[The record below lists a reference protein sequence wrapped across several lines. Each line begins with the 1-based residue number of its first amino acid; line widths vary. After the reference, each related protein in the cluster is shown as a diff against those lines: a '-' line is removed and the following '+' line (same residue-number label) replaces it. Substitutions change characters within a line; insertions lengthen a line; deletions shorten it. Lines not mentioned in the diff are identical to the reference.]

1 MPLEAALIEKLSE
14 THKTEVETLA
24 GLVKAQLAASKTDF
38 STTRLTFSLH
48 GAVKKGGD
56 YFCIGR
62 LPAIHSLKN
71 IRKPGF
77 SLIHG
82 PRRSGKTTL
91 VNQIIKRLNPDHF
104 VFGTFQLPNPDIP
117 VSKIWV
123 ALAQN
128 LSHKDTLASPQ
139 VREAAKDYLTMPPR
153 PTEFLRHLFNQNYG
167 GKKLIL
173 FWDEFDR
180 ATVQKY
186 RLATTTAL
194 RGLRDAVI
202 ANPGPSSFGGVI
214 GLGAFNST
222 LVGEG
227 RDANFSWEKVY
238 SHETLDFSL
247 TETQDLFEQAR
258 DRGTF
263 EIDPDVVKSIQEET
277 GGHAGLVG
285 TCGRFIVDKLGGK
298 CDLAKWQNS
307 TPPSDRVHFRAIH
320 VPRAVEDPP

>member
-1 MPLEAALIEKLSE
+1 MHWEIACYPLAEK
-14 THKTEVETLA
+14 HQK
-24 GLVKAQLAASKTDF
+24 
-38 STTRLTFSLH
+38 TRLFPHSQAPPLWKDNL
-48 GAVKKGGD
+48 GQPD
-56 YFCIGR
+56 Y
-62 LPAIHSLKN
+62 KE
-71 IRKPGF
+71 
-77 SLIHG
+77 
-82 PRRSGKTTL
+82 
-91 VNQIIKRLNPDHF
+91 
-104 VFGTFQLPNPDIP
+104 
-117 VSKIWV
+117 
-123 ALAQN
+123 AQ
-128 LSHKDTLASPQ
+128 
-139 VREAAKDYLTMPPR
+139 PR
-153 PTEFLRHLFNQNYG
+153 PLRLRHF
-167 GKKLIL
+167 L
-173 FWDEFDR
+173 FWDKFDR

-202 ANPGPSSFGGVI
+202 ANPGPSSFGGVV

-238 SHETLDFSL
+238 SHKTLDFSL
-247 TETQDLFEQAR
+247 TETQDLFEQAI